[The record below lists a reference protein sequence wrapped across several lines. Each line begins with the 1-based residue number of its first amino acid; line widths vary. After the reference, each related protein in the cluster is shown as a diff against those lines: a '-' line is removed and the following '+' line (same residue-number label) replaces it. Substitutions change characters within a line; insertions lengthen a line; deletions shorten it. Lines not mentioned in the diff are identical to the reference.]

1 MFANKNLYYA
11 LYSSDLMVQTNSD
24 PVSTL
29 LLIRLPYHKPRSDLA
44 SASLR
49 LTDYQLSH
57 F

>member
-11 LYSSDLMVQTNSD
+11 LYSLDLMVQTNSD
-24 PVSTL
+24 PVSTR

-44 SASLR
+44 SASLG